1 MHQNVGVT
9 GGDSGFAFDVALSF
23 AGEDR
28 AYVDGVAERLRA
40 RGVRVFYDRYAVV
53 DTWGVDLYEFFD
65 EVFRTKARFAV
76 VFVSQNYVQKPWPT
90 HERRS
95 AQARALTE
103 FGAYL
108 LPVRLDDA
116 ELPGLRPTVGYV
128 DARQL
133 TPDSLTDLVCEKIAS
148 TNGTAQPSRPVT
160 RAAPISP
167 ASPPPPPAG
176 HWPYAPPGAW
186 PWPPPPR
193 PRTLRTAM
201 RRSWK
206 VVFAIALASLLPGTI
221 FATYTFTTT
230 PESFPVGKAFS
241 TILRIALVTGIAA
254 VLASWLYDVVSWRQ
268 RADNFALL
276 DWPWWHRILVGA
288 AAVCAP
294 ATIVLL
300 HKSAIEAAE
309 ARVPDGEVSFYPW
322 GASSPYGPPPYFW
335 WLAPSA
341 MLAVHVLCLTV
352 RYVRRYRVSRRA

>member
-9 GGDSGFAFDVALSF
+9 GGDGFAFDVALSF

-53 DTWGVDLYEFFD
+53 DTWGVDLYELFD

-76 VFVSQNYVQKPWPT
+76 VFVSHHYVDKPWPT

-103 FGAYL
+103 FGPYL

-133 TPDSLTDLVCEKIAS
+133 TPDSLTDLICRKLAS
-148 TNGTAQPSRPVT
+148 TNGTAGPSRPVT
-160 RAAPISP
+160 PPAPAPP

-176 HWPYAPPGAW
+176 YLPYAPPGAW
-186 PWPPPPR
+186 PYAR
-193 PRTLRTAM
+193 QHRALRTAM

-206 VVFAIALASLLPGTI
+206 VVFAIALTSLLPGTI

-254 VLASWLYDVVSWRQ
+254 VLVSWLYDVVSWRQ
-268 RADNFALL
+268 KATDFALL
-276 DWPWWHRILVGA
+276 DWPLWHRILVGA
-288 AAVCAP
+288 AAVCPP
-294 ATIVLL
+294 AIVVLL

-309 ARVPDGEVSFYPW
+309 ARVPAGKVAFYPW

-341 MLAVHVLCLTV
+341 MLAVHIVCLTI
-352 RYVRRYRVSRRA
+352 RYVRRHRVSHRA